1 MRRILFGIGIILFIG
16 LLVLRCDIPMTK
28 NNVVGVYANTNF
40 GNETCCLESPHI
52 ADTLQLK
59 SDGTFTR
66 GYYGNGT
73 YKVNYGMLTT
83 EIDWTYDYEFEKAG
97 YSTYFSNKIYEK
109 PKIIMNYDLNH
120 YYEKVE

>member
-28 NNVVGVYANTNF
+28 NNVVGVYVNTNY
-40 GNETCCLESPHI
+40 GNEPCCLGSPHI

-59 SDGTFTR
+59 SDGTFTS

-73 YKVNYGMLTT
+73 YKVNYGILTT
-83 EIDWTYDYEFEKAG
+83 EIDWTYEYEFGKAG
-97 YSTYFSNKIYEK
+97 YSTYFSNEIYEK
-109 PKIIMNYDLNH
+109 PKIILNYDLNH
-120 YYEKVE
+120 YYKKVE